1 MTESKIQQQ
10 IVEYFNNTYCLKNHN
25 PRGLIFSIP
34 NGGTRN
40 KLEAIT
46 LKATGLLAGVS
57 DLIVI
62 LPNKKLI
69 FVEIKT
75 DIGKMSDKQIDFKK
89 RVEALGFEYLLIKS
103 LYEFKLCLQSQSTT
117 QK

>member
-1 MTESKIQQQ
+1 MTESKIQQE
-10 IVEYFNNTYCLKNHN
+10 IVNWYNNTYCLKFHE
-25 PRGLIFSIP
+25 PRGLIFAVP

-46 LKATGLLAGVS
+46 LKATGMLAGVS

-62 LPNKKLI
+62 LPNGKLI

-75 DIGKMSDKQIDFKK
+75 DKSKQSEKQIEFEHRVKALGYEYCIIRSLDEFKK
-89 RVEALGFEYLLIKS
+89 IIL
-103 LYEFKLCLQSQSTT
+103 
-117 QK
+117 

>member
-10 IVEYFNNTYCLKNHN
+10 IVEYFNNTYCLKHHN

-34 NGGTRN
+34 NGGTRK

-62 LPNKKLI
+62 LPNGKLI

-75 DIGKMSDKQIDFKK
+75 DTGKMSEKQIEFKQ
-89 RVEALGFEYLLIKS
+89 RVEELGYEYWLIRNIE
-103 LYEFKLCLQSQSTT
+103 EFKLCLQSQ
-117 QK
+117 

>member
-10 IVEYFNNTYCLKNHN
+10 IVEYFNNTYCLKHHN

-62 LPNKKLI
+62 LPNGKLI

-75 DIGKMSDKQIDFKK
+75 DTGKMSEKQIDFQQ
-89 RVEALGFEYLLIKS
+89 RVEALGFEYLLIRS
-103 LYEFKLCLQSQSTT
+103 LDEFKLCIQ
-117 QK
+117 